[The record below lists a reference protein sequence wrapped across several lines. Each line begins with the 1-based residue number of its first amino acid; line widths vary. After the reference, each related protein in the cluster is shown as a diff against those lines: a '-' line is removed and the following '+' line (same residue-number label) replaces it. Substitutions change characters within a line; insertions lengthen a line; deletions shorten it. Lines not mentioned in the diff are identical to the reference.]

1 MDANLKTKWVEALRS
16 GQFNQTQGSLKR
28 GKDAFCCLGVLCEI
42 VGYSTDASDAGQ
54 TYPLLDKLVS
64 NYGPIV
70 VMNDDEGKSFAEIAD
85 FIEANL

>member
-1 MDANLKTKWVEALRS
+1 MRFAAWAS
-16 GQFNQTQGSLKR
+16 
-28 GKDAFCCLGVLCEI
+28 LCEI

-70 VMNDDEGKSFAEIAD
+70 VMKR
-85 FIEANL
+85 